1 MNGQPQAG
9 ETDNASSLPDEIDA
23 DALLHPD
30 TDTEGN
36 LEALPE
42 PGATGEAADQP
53 TLPGPPAIPPVIDV
67 HDLDWDAL
75 RAAVDP
81 GAVRRRIEA
90 TVTGMEA
97 FLDRAAGMLFDAD
110 RANPEDRAIKLVSP
124 MLNSPLWFVG
134 DLHGDL
140 LALEAAL
147 KFMRQSAARDNAPGA
162 GIVFLGDLFDD
173 GGYGLEVLI
182 RVFELIL
189 EDSSRICIIAGNHD
203 EALSFNG
210 GRFSATVSPS
220 DFADFL
226 NANADDESILR
237 LGRLTVRL
245 AALLPRALFFPDGL
259 LVAHGGFPLADLHP
273 RLLESG
279 NWNDPACLADFVWT
293 RTHPKARRKLPNR
306 FTRGSQ
312 YGHED
317 FTDFCR
323 VASEL
328 GRPVTH
334 MIRGH
339 DHIEERYA
347 IYPAYS
353 AAPVL
358 TTVALARRLPRE
370 NFGPYERV
378 PTIARYVPGALPQ
391 VHRLHIPGTIIRELY
406 PEPQISPEGA
416 RQ

>member
-1 MNGQPQAG
+1 MNEQRKPG
-9 ETDNASSLPDEIDA
+9 EVGKPSSPPDEIDA

-36 LEALPE
+36 LEALPGSGAAGE
-42 PGATGEAADQP
+42 PSAQP
-53 TLPGPPAIPPVIDV
+53 TIPAPASIPPVIDV
-67 HDLDWDAL
+67 HDLDWDAI

-81 GAVRRRIEA
+81 GVVRGRMQA
-90 TVTGMEA
+90 ALGGMESL
-97 FLDRAAGMLFDAD
+97 LDRGAGMLFDAD
-110 RANPEDRAIKLVSP
+110 RSHAEDRAIKLAP
-124 MLNSPLWFVG
+124 LEPERPLWFVG

-147 KFMRQSAARDNAPGA
+147 SLIENCAASDNTLGP

-189 EDSSRICIIAGNHD
+189 EDPSRICIIAGNHD
-203 EALSFNG
+203 EALSFDG
-210 GRFSATVSPS
+210 GRFCATVSPS
-220 DFADFL
+220 DFSDYLNEHIADQSV
-226 NANADDESILR
+226 ASM
-237 LGRLTVRL
+237 GRLAVRL
-245 AALLPRALFFPDGL
+245 AASMPRALFFPDGL
-259 LVAHGGFPLADLHP
+259 LATHGGFPLADLHP
-273 RLLESG
+273 KLLQSG
-279 NWNDPACLADFVWT
+279 DWNDPACLADFVWT
-293 RTHPKARRKLPNR
+293 RAHPKARRKLPNR

-334 MIRGH
+334 MVRGH

-347 IYPAYS
+347 IHPAYA

-416 RQ
+416 TK